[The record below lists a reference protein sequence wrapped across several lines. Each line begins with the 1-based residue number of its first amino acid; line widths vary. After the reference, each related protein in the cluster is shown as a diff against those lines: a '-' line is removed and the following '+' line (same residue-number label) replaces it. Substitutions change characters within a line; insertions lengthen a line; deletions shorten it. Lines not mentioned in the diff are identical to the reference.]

1 MGEGAS
7 VVGTEEPPHVFPV
20 RKFPEEPPPPGASSA
35 HASAVGLL
43 QLLDV
48 HIVTSLMFE
57 NPNITELASSID
69 GAPKYRR
76 TVWPFN
82 SPVTATQTLKAEDWE
97 YVIPLDDEA
106 FVNPKKQARLVEDA
120 EVGMEEP
127 AHALLARDQGATGV
141 P

>member
-7 VVGTEEPPHVFPV
+7 AEGMGDPPHIFPA
-20 RKFPEEPPPPGASSA
+20 REFPEEPPPRSA

-48 HIVTSLMFE
+48 HIVTSAMLE
-57 NPNITELASSID
+57 KPNITELASSID

-76 TVWPFN
+76 TVWP
-82 SPVTATQTLKAEDWE
+82 SSLPVTATQTLKAEDWE
-97 YVIPLDDEA
+97 YVMPLDEEA
-106 FVNPKKQARLVEDA
+106 FVNPIKHARFVEDA

-127 AHALLARDQGATGV
+127 AHALLARDQGATSV